1 MGSTRLILFAILVL
15 ITGCGKKGVPSATVG
30 NPTPV
35 SKVNLRRPVE
45 LAQAEQRIIVST
57 VEQVGALEAKQTTE
71 IAAGVA
77 GIVDAVLF
85 EEGSIVSPTDDRPLV
100 QIDQEKYR
108 TAHESAISAE
118 AAAKANFERAKDVAD
133 RAKGIGGAVS
143 EAERR
148 QTDESMKQA
157 EAQYYVAK
165 SNLKLAKHNL
175 NRSQVPAPYRGQM
188 NQKKITPGSYVKED
202 SIIGTIADLSEIRVV
217 GFVPESVAPQIRE
230 RMEQRTLLV
239 AARSVAV
246 AFGGADGGWG
256 ALASRLLVESNVVPS
271 GYDPE
276 FSVPS
281 MPKRTFRGQIF
292 YMSTVADPTTHMFE
306 CKAKI
311 DATDPQFNALK
322 PGFTA
327 RIRYPFESTPDAVV
341 VPEESVRATERGFL
355 VFVVE
360 KRPGKDG
367 QPEWIAKSRRV
378 EPGAR
383 SPGWV
388 EVKSGLTQGQWI
400 VRRGAEALDDG
411 VPVRIPEEQMKLLE
425 SR

>member
-1 MGSTRLILFAILVL
+1 MARSLILAFAFALAL
-15 ITGCGKKGVPSATVG
+15 GCGKKGLPTATVG
-30 NPTPV
+30 TPTSV

-45 LAQAEQRIIVST
+45 LTRAQQKIIVST
-57 VEQVGALEAKQTTE
+57 VEQVGALEPKQMTE

-85 EEGSIVSPTDDRPLV
+85 EEGAVVSPNDPLPLV
-100 QIDQEKYR
+100 RIDQEKYR

-118 AAAKANFERAKDVAD
+118 TAAKANYDRAKDVAD
-133 RAKGIGGAVS
+133 RARTGVAFS
-143 EAERR
+143 DAERR
-148 QTDESMKQA
+148 QTDEAMKQA
-157 EAQYYVAK
+157 EAQYFVAK

-175 NRSQVPAPYRGQM
+175 NRSQVPAPYKGQM

-202 SIIGTIADLSEIRVV
+202 TIVGTIADLSEIRVV
-217 GFVPESVAPQIRE
+217 GFVPESVAPLIRE
-230 RMEQRTLLV
+230 RMEQRAKVV
-239 AARSVAV
+239 AARSVAI
-246 AFGGADGGWG
+246 AFGGAEGWG
-256 ALASRLLVESNVVPS
+256 GVAARLLVESNQVPS

-281 MPKRTFRGQIF
+281 LPKRLFRGQIF

-306 CKAKI
+306 CKARI
-311 DATDPQFNALK
+311 DGTDPNFASLK

-327 RIRYPFESTPDAVV
+327 RIRFPYESTPDAVV

-360 KRPGKDG
+360 KRAGKDG
-367 QPEWIAKSRRV
+367 TIEWVAKSRKI

-388 EVKSGLTQGQWI
+388 EVKSGLEPGQW
-400 VRRGAEALDDG
+400 VVQRGAESLDDG
-411 VPVRIPEEQMKLLE
+411 VPVRVPEEQLKLLD
-425 SR
+425 R

>member
-1 MGSTRLILFAILVL
+1 MSRPIATALLFAVFVPSI
-15 ITGCGKKGVPSATVG
+15 GCGKKGLPSATVG
-30 NPTPV
+30 NPTPI

-45 LAQAEQRIIVST
+45 LAKAQQRIIVAA

-85 EEGSIVSPTDDRPLV
+85 EEGAVVSPADPLPLV
-100 QIDQEKYR
+100 RIDQEKYR
-108 TAHESAISAE
+108 TAHESATSTE
-118 AAAKANFERAKDVAD
+118 TAAKANYERAKDVSD
-133 RAKGIGGAVS
+133 RAKGGGFS

-148 QTDESMKQA
+148 QTDEMMKQA
-157 EAQYYVAK
+157 EAQYFVSK

-175 NRSQVPAPYRGQM
+175 NRSQVPAPYKGQM

-202 SIIGTIADLSEIRVV
+202 TIVGTIADLSEIRVV
-217 GFVPESVAPQIRE
+217 GFVPESVAPLIRE
-230 RMEQRTLLV
+230 RMEQRPKV
-239 AARSVAV
+239 MAGRSIAV
-246 AFGGADGGWG
+246 ALAGADGGWG
-256 ALASRLLVESNVVPS
+256 GIAARFLVESNGVPS

-281 MPKRTFRGQIF
+281 LPKRSFRGQIF
-292 YMSTVADPTTHMFE
+292 YMSTVADSTTHMFE
-306 CKAKI
+306 CKARI
-311 DATDPQFNALK
+311 DGTDPHFASLK

-327 RIRYPFESTPDAVV
+327 RIRFPYESTPDAVV

-360 KRPGKDG
+360 KRAGKDG
-367 QPEWIAKSRRV
+367 QVEWVAKSRRI

-388 EVKSGLTQGQWI
+388 EVKAGLSPGQW
-400 VRRGAEALDDG
+400 VVQRGAEALDDG
-411 VPVRIPEEQMKLLE
+411 VPVRVPDEQVKLME
-425 SR
+425 AK

>member
-1 MGSTRLILFAILVL
+1 MARSLILAFAFALAL
-15 ITGCGKKGVPSATVG
+15 GCGKKGLPTATVG
-30 NPTPV
+30 TPTSV

-45 LAQAEQRIIVST
+45 LTRAQQKIIVST
-57 VEQVGALEAKQTTE
+57 VEQVGALEPKQMTE

-85 EEGSIVSPTDDRPLV
+85 EEGAVVSPNDPLPLV
-100 QIDQEKYR
+100 RIDQEKYR

-118 AAAKANFERAKDVAD
+118 TAAKANYDRAKDVAD
-133 RAKGIGGAVS
+133 RARTGVAFS
-143 EAERR
+143 DAERR
-148 QTDESMKQA
+148 QTDEAMKQA
-157 EAQYYVAK
+157 EAQYFVAK

-175 NRSQVPAPYRGQM
+175 NRSQVPAPYKGQM

-202 SIIGTIADLSEIRVV
+202 TIVGTIADLSEIRVV
-217 GFVPESVAPQIRE
+217 GFVPESVAPLIRE
-230 RMEQRTLLV
+230 RMEQRAKVV
-239 AARSVAV
+239 AARSVAI
-246 AFGGADGGWG
+246 AFGGAEGWG
-256 ALASRLLVESNVVPS
+256 GVAARLLVESNQVPS

-281 MPKRTFRGQIF
+281 LPKRLFRGQIF

-306 CKAKI
+306 CKARI
-311 DATDPQFNALK
+311 DGTDPNFASLK

-327 RIRYPFESTPDAVV
+327 RIRFPYESTPDAVV

-360 KRPGKDG
+360 KRAGKDG
-367 QPEWIAKSRRV
+367 TIEWVAKSRKI

-388 EVKSGLTQGQWI
+388 EVKSGLEPGQW
-400 VRRGAEALDDG
+400 VVQRGAESLDDG
-411 VPVRIPEEQMKLLE
+411 VPVRVPEEQIKLLD
-425 SR
+425 R